1 MSESR
6 SLFALNRVNANG
18 VVNTGKLSQISID
31 GLNTRSPHIL
41 TISETKASDKVG
53 GTTYLADS
61 IQHYYV
67 MPLLTQLQ

>member
-31 GLNTRSPHIL
+31 ALNTRSPHIL
-41 TISETKASDKVG
+41 TISETRAVG
-53 GTTYLADS
+53 GTTYLVDS

-67 MPLLTQLQ
+67 IPLLTQLQ